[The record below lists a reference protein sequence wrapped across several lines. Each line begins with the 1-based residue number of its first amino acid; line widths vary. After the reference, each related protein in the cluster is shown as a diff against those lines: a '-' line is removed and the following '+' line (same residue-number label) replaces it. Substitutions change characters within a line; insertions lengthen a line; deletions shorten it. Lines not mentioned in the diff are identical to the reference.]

1 MENMHTVVRC
11 SQGYNKETDHLLFTK
26 VKSIH
31 WDRVKYMNLNKYF
44 SRKVFI
50 VFH

>member
-1 MENMHTVVRC
+1 MENMHTVARC
-11 SQGYNKETDHLLFTK
+11 NQGYNKETDHLLSTK

-31 WDRVKYMNLNKYF
+31 WDRVIYMNLHKYF
-44 SRKVFI
+44 LRKVLI